1 MKTKTRLT
9 YLLFVCLLVFT
20 KLNAQDS
27 INENLKDTS
36 SKFDIAN
43 LDCKIV
49 YSINCAKLWLR
60 ANVSDAIRYYGKT
73 NLSENR
79 KIFRSPQGVTF
90 EHLYDGSIVSVS
102 FQAFTKGRP
111 AENLKWHASKN
122 KILKVFGTPIEES
135 KYKITTP
142 RIVLKY
148 NDLIFELENDELI
161 EISVTRPI
169 SNDELAKDK
178 KLAREIEWGPRSQST
193 PTRSLAESMV
203 EEYKSMHD
211 GIERNVLLNNKYIKE
226 YEEAVRYHL
235 SGKAYDL
242 EKAISR
248 LKKESVEKINNFLK
262 KYDWTITPAM
272 KNHLIEDRA
281 LFLK

>member
-20 KLNAQDS
+20 KLNAQNS
-27 INENLKDTS
+27 NKENLIDTS

-43 LDCKIV
+43 LDCKTV
-49 YSINCAKLWLR
+49 YSINCAQLWLK
-60 ANVSDAIRYYGKT
+60 ANISDVIKYYGKT
-73 NLSENR
+73 NMSENR
-79 KIFRSPQGVTF
+79 KIFMSYKGVTF

-135 KYKITTP
+135 NYKISIP
-142 RIVLKY
+142 IVVLRY
-148 NDLIFELENDELI
+148 DHLSFELESDRLTKI
-161 EISVTRPI
+161 TVTRSI
-169 SNDELAKDK
+169 SNDELEKDK

>member
-1 MKTKTRLT
+1 MKIKTRLS
-9 YLLFVCLLVFT
+9 YLLFICLLVIS
-20 KLNAQDS
+20 KLNAQNL
-27 INENLKDTS
+27 INENLIDTS

-43 LDCKIV
+43 LDCKTI

-73 NLSENR
+73 NLSDDK

-102 FQAFTKGRP
+102 FKDYTKIRP
-111 AENLKWHASKN
+111 TENLKWHAGKN
-122 KILKVFGTPIEES
+122 KIIKIFGAPIEERA
-135 KYKITTP
+135 YKITTP

-169 SNDELAKDK
+169 SIDEVAKDK
-178 KLAREIEWGPRSQST
+178 KLALEIEWKPKSQST
-193 PTRSLAESMV
+193 PTRSLAESMAD
-203 EEYKSMHD
+203 EYTSMHD

-226 YEEAVRYHL
+226 YEEAVRLHL

-242 EKAISR
+242 EKAISN